1 MRSVIPSGAASALP
15 PIADGVMPQAEG
27 HAARE
32 RGPAAS
38 RHSPASIAARMER
51 LPSAACFWKIIV
63 LVSLGGWFEFYDLIF
78 TGYIAP
84 GLAKSGLLT
93 TTTTTFFGY
102 TGIGGFIAATF
113 AGLFVGTFFCGRL
126 ADRFGRRAAFTWSM
140 LWYSAASAFMAFQNT
155 PEGLLVWRFIAGIG
169 LGVEIVTVTTY
180 IVELVPSH
188 MRGKAVAFNQAIMFT
203 AAPVA
208 ALLSH
213 WLVPQAPF
221 GIDGWRWVVLLGST
235 GAIVVVFIR
244 SALPETPRWLAQHG
258 RGADAERVVAGIEA
272 RVAQQ
277 TGRPLAEPV
286 IKAEAPAPKAASF
299 LELWTPPFRSRFLML
314 LVFNFFQ
321 AIGYY
326 GFANWVPTLLIAK
339 GVLVTKSLLYASAI
353 AVASP
358 VGPLLAMTVAD
369 RIQRKWL
376 IVLSAGA
383 IAVIGTLFSQT
394 ANPLLL
400 VVLGVLINLCNST
413 LSLCYHTY
421 QNEVFPTR
429 IRARAAGVVYSFSR
443 LGAMFSGFLIAFLLR
458 DHGINGVFA
467 MIVGCMAIV
476 MIAIGVFGPPTNRKS
491 LEEISG

>member
-1 MRSVIPSGAASALP
+1 MKSAIQPGASASAFPSDNVRLHSD
-15 PIADGVMPQAEG
+15 AV
-27 HAARE
+27 AATSSHT
-32 RGPAAS
+32 A
-38 RHSPASIAARMER
+38 ASIAARMER
-51 LPSAACFWKIIV
+51 VPATAYFWKIIF

-140 LWYSAASAFMAFQNT
+140 VWYSAASALMAFQNT
-155 PEGLLVWRFIAGIG
+155 PEGLLIWRFVAGIG

-188 MRGKAVAFNQAIMFT
+188 MRGKAVALNQAIMFT
-203 AAPVA
+203 AAPIA
-208 ALLSH
+208 ALLAA
-213 WLVPQAPF
+213 WLVPQSPF
-221 GIDGWRWVVLLGST
+221 GIDGWRWIVFLGSS
-235 GAIVVVFIR
+235 GAVIVVFIR
-244 SALPETPRWLAQHG
+244 AALPETPRWLVQQG
-258 RGADAERVVAGIEA
+258 RSQEADRVVSRIEADAVARLG
-272 RVAQQ
+272 Q
-277 TGRPLAEPV
+277 PLPDPV
-286 IKAEAPAPKAASF
+286 LTLEAPMPKSVPF
-299 LELWTPPFRSRFLML
+299 LEMWTGPYRSRVIML

-358 VGPLLAMTVAD
+358 VGPLLAMLVAD

-376 IVLSAGA
+376 IVISAGA
-383 IAVIGTLFSQT
+383 VAVIGVLFSQT

-429 IRARAAGVVYSFSR
+429 IRARAAGVVYSMSR
-443 LGAMFSGFLIAFLLR
+443 LGAMLSGFLIAFMLR
-458 DHGINGVFA
+458 DFGVNGVFA
-467 MIVGCMAIV
+467 MIVGCMLVV
-476 MIAIGVFGPPTNRKS
+476 MIAIGGFGPDTNRKS
-491 LEEISG
+491 LEEISQ

>member
-1 MRSVIPSGAASALP
+1 MKSAIQPGASASAFPSDNVRLRSGAVA
-15 PIADGVMPQAEG
+15 
-27 HAARE
+27 
-32 RGPAAS
+32 AAS
-38 RHSPASIAARMER
+38 SHTAASIAARMER
-51 LPSAACFWKIIV
+51 VPATAYFWKIIF

-140 LWYSAASAFMAFQNT
+140 VWYSAASALMAFQNT
-155 PEGLLVWRFIAGIG
+155 PEGLLTWRFVAGIG

-188 MRGKAVAFNQAIMFT
+188 MRGKAVALNQAIMFT
-203 AAPVA
+203 AAPIA
-208 ALLSH
+208 ALLAA
-213 WLVPQAPF
+213 WLVPQSPF
-221 GIDGWRWVVLLGST
+221 GIDGWRWIVLLGSS
-235 GAIVVVFIR
+235 GAVIVVFIR
-244 SALPETPRWLAQHG
+244 AALPETPRWLVQQG
-258 RGADAERVVAGIEA
+258 RSQEADRVVSRIEADAVARLG
-272 RVAQQ
+272 Q
-277 TGRPLAEPV
+277 PLPDPV
-286 IKAEAPAPKAASF
+286 LTLEAPMPKSVPF
-299 LELWTPPFRSRFLML
+299 LEMWTGPYRSRVIML

-358 VGPLLAMTVAD
+358 VGPLLAMLVAD

-376 IVLSAGA
+376 IVISAGA
-383 IAVIGTLFSQT
+383 VAVIGVLFSQT

-429 IRARAAGVVYSFSR
+429 IRARAAGVVYSMSR
-443 LGAMFSGFLIAFLLR
+443 LGAMLSGFLIAFMLR
-458 DHGINGVFA
+458 DFGVNGVFA
-467 MIVGCMAIV
+467 MIVGCMLVV
-476 MIAIGVFGPPTNRKS
+476 MITIGGFGPDTNRKS
-491 LEEISG
+491 LEEISQ

>member
-1 MRSVIPSGAASALP
+1 MKSAIQPGASASAFPSDNVRLRSGAVA
-15 PIADGVMPQAEG
+15 
-27 HAARE
+27 
-32 RGPAAS
+32 AAS
-38 RHSPASIAARMER
+38 SHTAASIAARMER
-51 LPSAACFWKIIV
+51 VPATAYFWKIIF

-140 LWYSAASAFMAFQNT
+140 VWYSAASALMAFQNT
-155 PEGLLVWRFIAGIG
+155 PEGLLTWRFVAGIG

-188 MRGKAVAFNQAIMFT
+188 MRGKAVALNQAIMFT
-203 AAPVA
+203 AAPIA
-208 ALLSH
+208 ALLAA
-213 WLVPQAPF
+213 WLVPQSPF
-221 GIDGWRWVVLLGST
+221 GIDGWRWIVFLGSS
-235 GAIVVVFIR
+235 GAVIVVFIR
-244 SALPETPRWLAQHG
+244 AALPETPRWLVQQG
-258 RGADAERVVAGIEA
+258 RSQEADRVVSRIEADAVARLG
-272 RVAQQ
+272 Q
-277 TGRPLAEPV
+277 PLPDPV
-286 IKAEAPAPKAASF
+286 LTLEAPMPKSVPF
-299 LELWTPPFRSRFLML
+299 LEMWTGPYRSRVIML

-358 VGPLLAMTVAD
+358 VGPLLAMLVAD

-376 IVLSAGA
+376 IVISAGA
-383 IAVIGTLFSQT
+383 VAVIGVLFSQT

-429 IRARAAGVVYSFSR
+429 IRARAAGVVYSMSR
-443 LGAMFSGFLIAFLLR
+443 LGAMLSGFLIAFMLR
-458 DHGINGVFA
+458 DFGVNGVFA
-467 MIVGCMAIV
+467 MIVGCMLVV
-476 MIAIGVFGPPTNRKS
+476 MIAIGGFGPDTNRKS
-491 LEEISG
+491 LEEISQ